1 MPEVFPMTATSVTF
15 SIRTAVRKVMPY
27 MMEMREYFHARPET
41 SGNEFDTCK
50 TIFRELSL
58 LGAEDIRI
66 IAGTGVTALIRGA
79 LPGPTVL
86 LRAKTDAVALDENND
101 LPYASLV
108 SGVMHASG
116 HDGLIANLLGLA
128 KILTSH
134 NDQLHGTVR
143 LVFEPN
149 TETGGCLDK
158 MIDSGILSNPSV
170 DYVLDMQLD
179 GSLKGGYL
187 GLATGPLFAS
197 RDDFRLAIHGKSGR
211 PYVVSTDE
219 NAFTTAIKFMHEAV
233 TQLDA
238 LPNNKASLSFS
249 FDSNSGNLTVLPACI
264 NISGTLRTY
273 DSQIRDNLLQKLHSL
288 YPNGHLS
295 VISRSDAG
303 ENDAQLCEQAYQ
315 IWAKY
320 GTDRF
325 TCLPMNPGFHSD
337 DITRLTAKCPT
348 LSVFAGINRDTPV
361 YDGSPDFIW
370 DTVMLKYT
378 CEALATLVY
387 YLPLYR

>member
-1 MPEVFPMTATSVTF
+1 MTATSVTF

-79 LPGPTVL
+79 LPGPTAL

-101 LPYASLV
+101 LPYSSLV

-143 LVFEPN
+143 LVFEPD

-233 TQLDA
+233 TQVDA

-303 ENDAQLCEQAYQ
+303 ENDAQLCKQAYQ
-315 IWAKY
+315 VLAEY

-337 DITRLTAKCPT
+337 DITRLASKCPT

-370 DTVMLKYT
+370 DTAMLKYT

>member
-1 MPEVFPMTATSVTF
+1 MTATSVTF

-179 GSLKGGYL
+179 GSLKGGCL

-211 PYVVSTDE
+211 PYAVSTDE
-219 NAFTTAIKFMHEAV
+219 NEAV
-233 TQLDA
+233 TQVDA

-264 NISGTLRTY
+264 SISGTLRTY

>member
-1 MPEVFPMTATSVTF
+1 
-15 SIRTAVRKVMPY
+15 

-179 GSLKGGYL
+179 GSLKGGCL

-211 PYVVSTDE
+211 PYAVSTDE

-233 TQLDA
+233 TQVDA

-264 NISGTLRTY
+264 SISGTLRTY

-315 IWAKY
+315 IWTEY

-325 TCLPMNPGFHSD
+325 TCLPMNPGFLSD

>member
-1 MPEVFPMTATSVTF
+1 MTATSVTF

-211 PYVVSTDE
+211 PYAVSTDE

-233 TQLDA
+233 TQVDA

-273 DSQIRDNLLQKLHSL
+273 DSQIRHKLHSL

-315 IWAKY
+315 ILAEY

-337 DITRLTAKCPT
+337 DITRLASKCPT

>member
-1 MPEVFPMTATSVTF
+1 MTATSVTF

-211 PYVVSTDE
+211 PYAVSTDE

-233 TQLDA
+233 TQVDA

-264 NISGTLRTY
+264 SISGTLRTY
-273 DSQIRDNLLQKLHSL
+273 DSQIRDNLLQKFHSL

-295 VISRSDAG
+295 VI
-303 ENDAQLCEQAYQ
+303 
-315 IWAKY
+315 WAEY

-325 TCLPMNPGFHSD
+325 TCLPMNPRFHSD

>member
-1 MPEVFPMTATSVTF
+1 MTATSVTF

-143 LVFEPN
+143 LVFEPD

-179 GSLKGGYL
+179 GSLKGGCL

-211 PYVVSTDE
+211 PYAVSTDE

-233 TQLDA
+233 TQVDA

-264 NISGTLRTY
+264 SISGTLRTY

-303 ENDAQLCEQAYQ
+303 E
-315 IWAKY
+315 K
-320 GTDRF
+320 
-325 TCLPMNPGFHSD
+325 
-337 DITRLTAKCPT
+337 
-348 LSVFAGINRDTPV
+348 
-361 YDGSPDFIW
+361 
-370 DTVMLKYT
+370 
-378 CEALATLVY
+378 
-387 YLPLYR
+387 